1 MKTNML
7 NNVAFLVL
15 ATVVIASLGGCS
27 YMMYLFQPP
36 EKMVTIEP
44 QYAELE
50 GKAVAV
56 VIWADQRIQ
65 YEYPWARLS
74 LSSHL
79 QAEFINRIDDIVIV
93 DPRRVITYQD
103 ENIRWD
109 MLPKTTLGKKLN
121 AEYVLLI
128 VPDTYSMREP
138 GTIKLFRGEISAQAA
153 LYDTSLPEAEA
164 MVWRGDDFRVL
175 YPPNAP
181 TGQPDVDGRR
191 IRHETERIFAFMV
204 VKNFYEHKVPQ
215 TQWEASQDK

>member
-7 NNVAFLVL
+7 NRAAFLVL
-15 ATVVIASLGGCS
+15 ATAVIACLGGCN
-27 YMMYLFQPP
+27 YMVYLLQPP

-44 QYAELE
+44 AYTGLE
-50 GKAVAV
+50 GKTVAV

-65 YEYPWARLS
+65 YEYPYARLS
-74 LSSHL
+74 LSFEL
-79 QAEFINRIDDIVIV
+79 QAELTNRIDDIVII
-93 DPRRVITYQD
+93 DPKRVITYQD

-138 GTIKLFRGEISAQAA
+138 GTIQLFRGEISAQVA
-153 LYDTSLPEAEA
+153 LYDSSLPETEA
-164 MVWRGDDFRVL
+164 MVWSGDDFRVL

-181 TGQPDVDGRR
+181 IGQPDADDRR
-191 IRHETERIFAFMV
+191 IRHETERIFSFMV
-204 VKNFYEHKVPQ
+204 VKNFYEHEMPQ
-215 TQWEASQDK
+215 TEWEASQDK